1 MTRAA
6 REWHSIQTLAGAG
19 PPVTRPEKEEE
30 TLNMR
35 SLTAALVAVA
45 AVGLTACSTLST
57 STDYKPGTDFGKYK
71 TFAFK
76 DTENIKNAILV
87 DRIKRAVSTQLTAK
101 GLTPV
106 DENPDLWV
114 VAHPRLSKQTQINTY
129 NTGWGYGWGWRGG
142 MGMQTSNVEEIPVGT
157 LIVDLVDARARE
169 LVWRGTASDTLKESA
184 TPEEREKGLNAAMA
198 RLFEKFPPGSQAKSK

>member
-1 MTRAA
+1 
-6 REWHSIQTLAGAG
+6 
-19 PPVTRPEKEEE
+19 
-30 TLNMR
+30 MR

-101 GLTPV
+101 GLTLV

-157 LIVDLVDARARE
+157 LIIDLVDARARE

-184 TPEEREKGLNAAMA
+184 TPEEREKNLNAAMA
-198 RLFEKFPPGSQAKSK
+198 KLFEKFPPGSESKSK